1 MNSCGIH
8 GNFLWKGCA
17 KVIIEHQGQALTVAM
32 EMERRAIR
40 TYERALLLAKDEEVR
55 KGIEDILGD
64 ERRHLKRF
72 TEMWDKTVNSA
83 EQQVL
88 LQAMAADVL
97 FRGGVTEMAREDALT
112 TLTGLYRYAM
122 ESEAVNRDKH
132 AEAGDFRASQCITM
146 LLGFPVAASIS
157 SNFAALSQRS
167 QRRKLGVQRSPK
179 HKRSPLT
186 KQNPSRGFW
195 LSSWCAGIVDNFFA
209 NQRIFRHS
217 M

>member
-1 MNSCGIH
+1 M
-8 GNFLWKGCA
+8 
-17 KVIIEHQGQALTVAM
+17 IIEHQGQALTVAM

-64 ERRHLKRF
+64 LKRF

-122 ESEAVNRDKH
+122 ESEANAVETYTKFAEKCEGEAQAAFLEIVRE
-132 AEAGDFRASQCITM
+132 EAGHLAE
-146 LLGFPVAASIS
+146 LKE
-157 SNFAALSQRS
+157 
-167 QRRKLGVQRSPK
+167 KLGE
-179 HKRSPLT
+179 
-186 KQNPSRGFW
+186 G
-195 LSSWCAGIVDNFFA
+195 
-209 NQRIFRHS
+209 
-217 M
+217 

>member
-1 MNSCGIH
+1 M
-8 GNFLWKGCA
+8 
-17 KVIIEHQGQALTVAM
+17 IIEHQGQALTVAM

-122 ESEAVNRDKH
+122 ESEAKNSST
-132 AEAGDFRASQCITM
+132 AELRKAMRNTSMVRSRKSSLVRAMATPS
-146 LLGFPVAASIS
+146 ASV
-157 SNFAALSQRS
+157 R
-167 QRRKLGVQRSPK
+167 
-179 HKRSPLT
+179 
-186 KQNPSRGFW
+186 
-195 LSSWCAGIVDNFFA
+195 
-209 NQRIFRHS
+209 
-217 M
+217 

>member
-88 LQAMAADVL
+88 LQAMAADVEYQAVEGYDAVMLGADYVDDATKEQVSLRYPKAVVDRQADEVEQAGSRWNRILVALRHFSLTL
-97 FRGGVTEMAREDALT
+97 FVVLLLAWLYAGMGQAGKPKEEADTED
-112 TLTGLYRYAM
+112 
-122 ESEAVNRDKH
+122 SD
-132 AEAGDFRASQCITM
+132 
-146 LLGFPVAASIS
+146 
-157 SNFAALSQRS
+157 
-167 QRRKLGVQRSPK
+167 
-179 HKRSPLT
+179 
-186 KQNPSRGFW
+186 
-195 LSSWCAGIVDNFFA
+195 
-209 NQRIFRHS
+209 
-217 M
+217 

>member
-72 TEMWDKTVNSA
+72 TEMVGQDR
-83 EQQVL
+83 Q
-88 LQAMAADVL
+88 
-97 FRGGVTEMAREDALT
+97 FGGTAGAF
-112 TLTGLYRYAM
+112 
-122 ESEAVNRDKH
+122 
-132 AEAGDFRASQCITM
+132 AGDGGGCAVPRRRNGNGAGGCADDADGT
-146 LLGFPVAASIS
+146 IS
-157 SNFAALSQRS
+157 VCDGERS
-167 QRRKLGVQRSPK
+167 ECGGDIYEICGEV
-179 HKRSPLT
+179 
-186 KQNPSRGFW
+186 
-195 LSSWCAGIVDNFFA
+195 
-209 NQRIFRHS
+209 
-217 M
+217 

>member
-1 MNSCGIH
+1 M
-8 GNFLWKGCA
+8 
-17 KVIIEHQGQALTVAM
+17 IIEHQGQALTVAM

-112 TLTGLYRYAM
+112 TLCLLYP
-122 ESEAVNRDKH
+122 SPSPRD
-132 AEAGDFRASQCITM
+132 
-146 LLGFPVAASIS
+146 
-157 SNFAALSQRS
+157 
-167 QRRKLGVQRSPK
+167 
-179 HKRSPLT
+179 
-186 KQNPSRGFW
+186 
-195 LSSWCAGIVDNFFA
+195 
-209 NQRIFRHS
+209 
-217 M
+217 

>member
-1 MNSCGIH
+1 M
-8 GNFLWKGCA
+8 
-17 KVIIEHQGQALTVAM
+17 
-32 EMERRAIR
+32 
-40 TYERALLLAKDEEVR
+40 YERALLLAKDEEVR

-122 ESEAVNRDKH
+122 ESEANAVETYTKF
-132 AEAGDFRASQCITM
+132 AEKCVPA
-146 LLGFPVAASIS
+146 V
-157 SNFAALSQRS
+157 
-167 QRRKLGVQRSPK
+167 
-179 HKRSPLT
+179 
-186 KQNPSRGFW
+186 
-195 LSSWCAGIVDNFFA
+195 AGILHYLHGASVRMA
-209 NQRIFRHS
+209 QRHIRVFCRQKVRQA
-217 M
+217 

>member
-8 GNFLWKGCA
+8 GNFLWKGCV

-40 TYERALLLAKDEEVR
+40 TYERALLLAKD
-55 KGIEDILGD
+55 K

-122 ESEAVNRDKH
+122 ESEANAVETYTKFAEKCEGEAR
-132 AEAGDFRASQCITM
+132 AAFLEIVREEAGHLAE
-146 LLGFPVAASIS
+146 LKE
-157 SNFAALSQRS
+157 
-167 QRRKLGVQRSPK
+167 KLGE
-179 HKRSPLT
+179 
-186 KQNPSRGFW
+186 G
-195 LSSWCAGIVDNFFA
+195 
-209 NQRIFRHS
+209 
-217 M
+217 

>member
-1 MNSCGIH
+1 M
-8 GNFLWKGCA
+8 
-17 KVIIEHQGQALTVAM
+17 IIEHQGQALTVAM

-112 TLTGLYRYAM
+112 TLTGLYRYV
-122 ESEAVNRDKH
+122 ETYTKFEEKCEGEARAAFLEIVRE
-132 AEAGDFRASQCITM
+132 EAGHLAE
-146 LLGFPVAASIS
+146 LKE
-157 SNFAALSQRS
+157 
-167 QRRKLGVQRSPK
+167 KLGER
-179 HKRSPLT
+179 
-186 KQNPSRGFW
+186 
-195 LSSWCAGIVDNFFA
+195 
-209 NQRIFRHS
+209 
-217 M
+217 

>member
-55 KGIEDILGD
+55 KGMEDILGD

-112 TLTGLYRYAM
+112 TLTGLYRYATYTKFA
-122 ESEAVNRDKH
+122 EKCEGEARAAFLEIVRE
-132 AEAGDFRASQCITM
+132 EAGHLAE
-146 LLGFPVAASIS
+146 LKE
-157 SNFAALSQRS
+157 
-167 QRRKLGVQRSPK
+167 KLGE
-179 HKRSPLT
+179 
-186 KQNPSRGFW
+186 G
-195 LSSWCAGIVDNFFA
+195 
-209 NQRIFRHS
+209 
-217 M
+217 

>member
-1 MNSCGIH
+1 M
-8 GNFLWKGCA
+8 
-17 KVIIEHQGQALTVAM
+17 IIEHQGQALTVAM

-122 ESEAVNRDKH
+122 ETYTKFAEKCEGEARAAFLEIVRE
-132 AEAGDFRASQCITM
+132 EAGHLAE
-146 LLGFPVAASIS
+146 LKE
-157 SNFAALSQRS
+157 
-167 QRRKLGVQRSPK
+167 KLGE
-179 HKRSPLT
+179 
-186 KQNPSRGFW
+186 G
-195 LSSWCAGIVDNFFA
+195 
-209 NQRIFRHS
+209 
-217 M
+217 

>member
-1 MNSCGIH
+1 M
-8 GNFLWKGCA
+8 
-17 KVIIEHQGQALTVAM
+17 IIEHQGQALTVAM

-122 ESEAVNRDKH
+122 ESEANAVETYTKFAEKCEGEAR
-132 AEAGDFRASQCITM
+132 AAFLEIVREEAGHLAE
-146 LLGFPVAASIS
+146 LKE
-157 SNFAALSQRS
+157 
-167 QRRKLGVQRSPK
+167 KLGEE
-179 HKRSPLT
+179 
-186 KQNPSRGFW
+186 
-195 LSSWCAGIVDNFFA
+195 
-209 NQRIFRHS
+209 
-217 M
+217 

>member
-55 KGIEDILGD
+55 KGIENILGD

-122 ESEAVNRDKH
+122 ESEANAVETYTKF
-132 AEAGDFRASQCITM
+132 AEKW
-146 LLGFPVAASIS
+146 
-157 SNFAALSQRS
+157 QRFW
-167 QRRKLGVQRSPK
+167 RLCGRKQG
-179 HKRSPLT
+179 T
-186 KQNPSRGFW
+186 SR
-195 LSSWCAGIVDNFFA
+195 N
-209 NQRIFRHS
+209 
-217 M
+217 

>member
-17 KVIIEHQGQALTVAM
+17 IVIIEHQGQALTVAM

-122 ESEAVNRDKH
+122 ESEANAVETYTKFAEKCEGEAR
-132 AEAGDFRASQCITM
+132 AAFLEIVREEAGHLAE
-146 LLGFPVAASIS
+146 LKE
-157 SNFAALSQRS
+157 
-167 QRRKLGVQRSPK
+167 KLGE
-179 HKRSPLT
+179 
-186 KQNPSRGFW
+186 G
-195 LSSWCAGIVDNFFA
+195 
-209 NQRIFRHS
+209 
-217 M
+217 

>member
-72 TEMWDKTVNSA
+72 TEMWDKT
-83 EQQVL
+83 
-88 LQAMAADVL
+88 
-97 FRGGVTEMAREDALT
+97 GGTAGAF
-112 TLTGLYRYAM
+112 
-122 ESEAVNRDKH
+122 
-132 AEAGDFRASQCITM
+132 AGDGGGCAV
-146 LLGFPVAASIS
+146 P
-157 SNFAALSQRS
+157 
-167 QRRKLGVQRSPK
+167 RRRNG
-179 HKRSPLT
+179 
-186 KQNPSRGFW
+186 NGAGG
-195 LSSWCAGIVDNFFA
+195 CADDADGIVSVRDGE
-209 NQRIFRHS
+209 RSECGGDIYEIRREV
-217 M
+217 